1 MEDMKIVTINE
12 TDSDS
17 YYWDENRGELGG
29 VDKLKED
36 WNYMGIRNR
45 TGFFTVKKTPFKI
58 DARSV
63 LSNLYEELA
72 ESELGYEDLYERLD
86 ADTTEKYVKEL
97 QKVLD
102 KINDFPTA
110 TAYTWDKYINPVV
123 KYEGD

>member
-17 YYWDENRGELGG
+17 YYWDENRGELG
-29 VDKLKED
+29 
-36 WNYMGIRNR
+36 
-45 TGFFTVKKTPFKI
+45 
-58 DARSV
+58 
-63 LSNLYEELA
+63 
-72 ESELGYEDLYERLD
+72 YEDLHERLD

-110 TAYTWDKYINPVV
+110 TAYTL
-123 KYEGD
+123 

>member
-1 MEDMKIVTINE
+1 MEV
-12 TDSDS
+12 
-17 YYWDENRGELGG
+17 
-29 VDKLKED
+29 
-36 WNYMGIRNR
+36 RNR
-45 TGFFTVKKTPFKI
+45 TGLFTLKETPFDI

-63 LSNLYEELA
+63 LVQLYEQLS
-72 ESELGYEDLYERLD
+72 ESEMGYEDLYERLD
-86 ADTTEKYVKEL
+86 ADTTEKYVKKL